1 MNIFNWFKKEI
12 TPAAVKAQQT
22 DLPQAVQLHR
32 EFENHPARGLT
43 PARLAQIFLSAEQGD
58 LTAQAELFHDMEE
71 KDTHIGSE
79 LWKRKMAVKKVEWM
93 LEPPRNAS
101 AKEKKN
107 TLILEELI
115 RDELDIGAI
124 RFDALDAIG
133 HGYSCLELGW
143 SRTKAGY
150 WLPRQV
156 EHRPPSWFTVPQADR
171 NTLHLRTQAAIE
183 GEPLQPW
190 GWIVHQHKSRSG
202 YLPRAGLHRSL
213 AWPFLFKNYSVR
225 DLAEFLEIYGLPIRL
240 GKYPAAAGD
249 SEKRALMN
257 ALLSIGHHAAGII
270 PESMQVELAT
280 VTGGGSG
287 GESFKIMIEWCEG
300 AVSKAILGATLTSG
314 TAANGNRALGDVH
327 NEVRLDIRDDDAAQL
342 DQTLGTFLIYPIAML
357 NGLFDDDRSPSFK
370 SDTQEPEDLKLYA
383 EALPPL
389 VNVGARIPAR
399 WINQKLKIPEPQGD
413 EPILQAAPQV
423 QPQPPKAP
431 ASDDA
436 AAALAALAADP
447 NITPREPAL
456 APDTRLPARPDNA
469 GRKDDDN
476 ADPTPVTALTEQL
489 AAEAGEALKGLVDT
503 IRAKVEAADS
513 FAALRDDLLAS
524 YAELDSNEL
533 TRVMALAFAAA
544 DLSGRYDVQQG
555 D

>member
-1 MNIFNWFKKEI
+1 MNIFDWFKKEI

-22 DLPQAVQLHR
+22 DLPQTAQLHR

-79 LWKRKMAVKKVEWM
+79 LWKRKMAVKKVDWM
-93 LEPPRNAS
+93 LEPPRNPS
-101 AKEKKN
+101 AKEKQN
-107 TLILEELI
+107 TILLEELI
-115 RDELDIGAI
+115 RDELDVGAI

-143 SRTKAGY
+143 SRTKSGY

-156 EHRPPSWFTVPQADR
+156 EHRPPGWFTVPQADR
-171 NTLHLRTQAAIE
+171 NTLHLRTQAAID

-240 GKYPAAAGD
+240 GKYPAAAGEA
-249 SEKRALMN
+249 EKRALMN
-257 ALLSIGHHAAGII
+257 SLLSIGHHAAGII

-287 GESFKIMIEWCEG
+287 GESFKIMIDWCEG

-370 SDTQEPEDLKLYA
+370 SDTQEPEDLELYA
-383 EALPPL
+383 EALPKL
-389 VNVGARIPAR
+389 IGIGMRIPAS
-399 WINQKLKIPEPQGD
+399 WPNQKLKIPEPQGD
-413 EPILQAAPQV
+413 EPILQAAPQA
-423 QPQPPKAP
+423 QPQAQAQATPAP
-431 ASDDA
+431 DNG
-436 AAALAALAADP
+436 AAALAALAANP
-447 NITPREPAL
+447 NNPASDGV
-456 APDTRLPARPDNA
+456 AATRRTAGAVDNPPPPA
-469 GRKDDDN
+469 G
-476 ADPTPVTALTEQL
+476 DPTPVTALTEQL
-489 AAEAGEALKGLVDT
+489 TAEAGEALKGLVDA
-503 IRAKVEAADS
+503 IRAKVEKADS

-524 YAELDSNEL
+524 YAELDSDEL

-544 DLSGRYDVQQG
+544 DLAGRFDVQNPN
-555 D
+555 

>member
-1 MNIFNWFKKEI
+1 MNIFDWFKKEI

-43 PARLAQIFLSAEQGD
+43 PARLAQIFLAAEQGD

-79 LWKRKMAVKKVEWM
+79 LWKRKMAVKKLDWM

-107 TLILEELI
+107 TLLLEELI
-115 RDELDIGAI
+115 RDELDVGAI

-143 SRTKAGY
+143 SRTKSGY

-240 GKYPAAAGD
+240 GKYPTAAGD

-270 PESMQVELAT
+270 PESMQVELQA
-280 VTGGGSG
+280 VMASG
-287 GESFKIMIEWCEG
+287 NADAFMAMINWCEG

-327 NEVRLDIRDDDAAQL
+327 NEVRLDIRDDDASQL

-357 NGLFDDDRSPSFK
+357 NSLFDDDRSPSFR

-389 VNVGARIPAR
+389 VNVGAKIPAR

-413 EPILQAAPQV
+413 EPILQAAPPA
-423 QPQPPKAP
+423 QPQPPKEP

-469 GRKDDDN
+469 GRKDEDN

-489 AAEAGEALKGLVDT
+489 TAEAGEALKGLVDT

-524 YAELDSNEL
+524 YAELDGDEL

>member
-1 MNIFNWFKKEI
+1 MNIFDWFKKEI

-43 PARLAQIFLSAEQGD
+43 PARLAQIFLAAEQGD

-79 LWKRKMAVKKVEWM
+79 LWKRKMAVKKLDWM

-107 TLILEELI
+107 TLLLEELI
-115 RDELDIGAI
+115 RDELDVGAI

-143 SRTKAGY
+143 SRTKSGY

-240 GKYPAAAGD
+240 GKYPTAAGD

-270 PESMQVELAT
+270 PESMQVELQA
-280 VTGGGSG
+280 VMASG
-287 GESFKIMIEWCEG
+287 NADAFMAMINWCEG

-327 NEVRLDIRDDDAAQL
+327 NEVRLDIRDDDASQL

-357 NGLFDDDRSPSFK
+357 NSLFDDDRSPSFR

-389 VNVGARIPAR
+389 VNVGAKIPAR

-413 EPILQAAPQV
+413 EPILQAAPPA
-423 QPQPPKAP
+423 QPQPPKEP

-469 GRKDDDN
+469 GRKDEDN

-524 YAELDSNEL
+524 YAELDGDEL

>member
-1 MNIFNWFKKEI
+1 MNIFDWFKKEI

-79 LWKRKMAVKKVEWM
+79 LWKRKMAVKKVDWM
-93 LEPPRNAS
+93 LEPPRNPT
-101 AKEKKN
+101 AKEKQN
-107 TLILEELI
+107 TILLEELI
-115 RDELDIGAI
+115 RDELDVGAI

-143 SRTKAGY
+143 SRTKSGY

-156 EHRPPSWFTVPQADR
+156 EHRPPGWFTVPQADR
-171 NTLHLRTQAAIE
+171 NTLHLRTQAAID

-240 GKYPAAAGD
+240 GKYPAAAGEA
-249 SEKRALMN
+249 EKRALMN
-257 ALLSIGHHAAGII
+257 SLLSIGHHAAGII
-270 PESMQVELAT
+270 PESMQVELQA
-280 VTGGGSG
+280 VMANGNADA
-287 GESFKIMIEWCEG
+287 FMAMVNWCEG

-342 DQTLGTFLIYPIAML
+342 DQTLGTYLIYPIAML

-389 VNVGARIPAR
+389 VNLGMRIPAS
-399 WINQKLKIPEPQGD
+399 WPNQKLKIPEPQAD
-413 EPILQAAPQV
+413 EPILQAAPQA
-423 QPQPPKAP
+423 QPQPQKTPAP
-431 ASDDA
+431 DNG
-436 AAALAALAADP
+436 AAALAALAANP
-447 NITPREPAL
+447 NTTSDEPV
-456 APDTRLPARPDNA
+456 APANSLPARPDNA
-469 GRKDDDN
+469 GRKAEDN
-476 ADPTPVTALTEQL
+476 TDPTPVTALTEQL
-489 AAEAGEALKGLVDT
+489 TAEAGEALKGLVDT
-503 IRAKVEAADS
+503 IRAKVEKADS

-524 YAELDSNEL
+524 YSELDSDEL

-544 DLSGRYDVQQG
+544 DLAGRYDVQNPN
-555 D
+555 

>member
-150 WLPRQV
+150 WLPRQI

-240 GKYPAAAGD
+240 GKYPTAAGD

-270 PESMQVELAT
+270 PESMQVELQA
-280 VTGGGSG
+280 VMASG
-287 GESFKIMIEWCEG
+287 NADAFMAMINWCEG

-357 NGLFDDDRSPSFK
+357 NSLFDDDRSPSFR

-389 VNVGARIPAR
+389 VNLGMRIPAS
-399 WINQKLKIPEPQGD
+399 WPNQKLKIPEPQGD

-423 QPQPPKAP
+423 QPQPPKEP
-431 ASDDA
+431 ASGDA
-436 AAALAALAADP
+436 AAALAALAALT
-447 NITPREPAL
+447 NTSTTAS
-456 APDTRLPARPDNA
+456 AAGAVDNPPPTA
-469 GRKDDDN
+469 G
-476 ADPTPVTALTEQL
+476 DPTPVTALTEQL
-489 AAEAGEALKGLVDT
+489 TAEAGEALKGLVDA
-503 IRAKVEAADS
+503 IRVKVEKADS

-524 YAELDSNEL
+524 YAELDESEL

-544 DLSGRYDVQQG
+544 DLSGRYDVERG
-555 D
+555 E

>member
-1 MNIFNWFKKEI
+1 MNIFDWFKKEI

-22 DLPQAVQLHR
+22 DQPRAAALHR
-32 EFENHPARGLT
+32 EFANHPARGLT

-79 LWKRKMAVKKVEWM
+79 LWKRKMAVKKVDWM
-93 LEPPRNAS
+93 LEPPRNPS
-101 AKEKKN
+101 AKEKAN
-107 TLILEELI
+107 TVLLEELI
-115 RDELDIGAI
+115 RDELDVGAI

-143 SRTKAGY
+143 SRTKSGY
-150 WLPRQV
+150 WLPRQI
-156 EHRPPSWFTVPQADR
+156 EHRPPGWFTVPQDNR
-171 NTLHLRTQAAIE
+171 NTLHLRTAATID

-240 GKYPAAAGD
+240 GKYPNGAGED
-249 SEKRALMN
+249 EKRALMN
-257 ALLSIGHHAAGII
+257 SLLSIGHHAAGII
-270 PESMQVELAT
+270 PESMQIELQQVMAD
-280 VTGGGSG
+280 GNA
-287 GESFKIMIEWCEG
+287 ESFKVMIDWCEG

-342 DQTLGTFLIYPIAML
+342 DQTLGTFLVYPIAML
-357 NGLFDDDRSPSFK
+357 NGLFDDDRSPGFK
-370 SDTQEPEDLKLYA
+370 SDTQEPEDLALFADSLPKL
-383 EALPPL
+383 
-389 VNVGARIPAR
+389 VGIGTKIPAR
-399 WINQKLKIPEPQGD
+399 WVNQKLKIPEPEGD
-413 EPILQAAPQV
+413 EPILQAAPQA
-423 QPQPPKAP
+423 QPLNTDGGKAP
-431 ASDDA
+431 DSTA
-436 AAALAALAADP
+436 AAMAALAATSAAGAVGNP
-447 NITPREPAL
+447 PPA
-456 APDTRLPARPDNA
+456 A
-469 GRKDDDN
+469 G
-476 ADPTPVTALTEQL
+476 DPTPVTAQTEQL
-489 AAEAGEALKGLVDT
+489 TAEAGDALKGLVET
-503 IRAKVEAADS
+503 IRAKVEKADS

-524 YAELDSNEL
+524 YAELDSDAL
-533 TRVMALAFAAA
+533 TNVMALAFAAA

-555 D
+555 E